1 MWTYKHLSHRKSGHT
16 ITTRSCNA
24 REIPTKIPI
33 LDLLIHRHGSF
44 SLSLSC
50 QFINA
55 VFLCFRE
62 VSGVFRRSPPY
73 IQQWTIWPDMGN
85 QTVEL
90 NWILEL
96 SELSSKAIST
106 ESNLPL
112 LPPPKKT
119 KSNPDFEARV
129 NHSSVQKG
137 TDIVQV
143 CYYFRGRTVCFVQ
156 PHTTTSTESSKIAGH
171 FSSVMKQLPP

>member
-24 REIPTKIPI
+24 KEIPI
-33 LDLLIHRHGSF
+33 LDLSIHRHGSF

-96 SELSSKAIST
+96 SELSSKATSSFPHPEKNQIPSWLWGKSQSFLSSEGNRYCTGMLLFPWQDCMICST
-106 ESNLPL
+106 
-112 LPPPKKT
+112 T
-119 KSNPDFEARV
+119 Y
-129 NHSSVQKG
+129 
-137 TDIVQV
+137 
-143 CYYFRGRTVCFVQ
+143 YYFHRIF
-156 PHTTTSTESSKIAGH
+156 
-171 FSSVMKQLPP
+171 

>member
-1 MWTYKHLSHRKSGHT
+1 MWTYKQLSHRKSGHT
-16 ITTRSCNA
+16 ITTRSCKA
-24 REIPTKIPI
+24 KEIPI

-44 SLSLSC
+44 TLSLSC

-55 VFLCFRE
+55 VFLCFQE
-62 VSGVFRRSPPY
+62 VSGQKES
-73 IQQWTIWPDMGN
+73 TIHPAMDNMTWYGKSN
-85 QTVEL
+85 SWIEL
-90 NWILEL
+90 NSGAKWIV
-96 SELSSKAIST
+96 I
-106 ESNLPL
+106 ESHLHWVK
-112 LPPPKKT
+112 PPPSPTPKKT
-119 KSNPDFEARV
+119 KSHPDFEARV

-171 FSSVMKQLPP
+171 FSSVTRQLPP